1 MCQNFHLRKSPNVLK
16 SVIMTSRKKVEDT
29 VLSKKIKHLGSTL
42 MLHSLIIF
50 LLGMISI
57 SFLTP
62 LNTKA
67 LFASN
72 EVDAYELIVDGERWF
87 ILDDVKQISKALDQ
101 FKSRMTPV
109 VGENVKILS
118 VEFAQEVEIV
128 PVRVM
133 KSDLSLIDNLNR
145 KLNYEIQSQDNYI
158 VQKGDSAWAIANT
171 LGISLEEIQQL
182 NPSVQL
188 EILQPNDQLIISAV
202 KHYLDVKVTLESIAE
217 ETIHYDTKTN
227 SDPNL
232 AKNTKKV
239 IKQGSDGLKEVVYI
253 YEYVNGV
260 EKSYSI
266 ISETVLIEPISAE
279 VTIGSKPVT
288 VRSSGTN
295 FGVTTGRLS
304 SDFGWRIHPIT
315 GKRSFHDGIDIANQ
329 VGTAINAYADGT
341 VTKTAWN
348 DSYGNFIIIDHG
360 GGLETYYIHLSG
372 IEVSVGDNVSTGQLI
387 VGLLNGSLR
396 QMGSTGS
403 STGSHLQFEVRLNG
417 TPQNPWDYLK

>member
-1 MCQNFHLRKSPNVLK
+1 
-16 SVIMTSRKKVEDT
+16 
-29 VLSKKIKHLGSTL
+29 

-57 SFLTP
+57 SFLAP

-67 LFASN
+67 LFVSN
-72 EVDAYELIVDGERWF
+72 EVNAYELIVDGERWF

-118 VEFAQEVEIV
+118 VEFIQDVEIV
-128 PVRVM
+128 PVKVM
-133 KSDLSLIDNLNR
+133 KSDLNIIDNLNR
-145 KLNYEIQSQDNYI
+145 KLNYKIQSQDNYI
-158 VQKGDSAWAIANT
+158 VQKGDSAWAIAIK
-171 LGISLEEIQQL
+171 LGISIEELERL

-188 EILQPNDQLIISAV
+188 EKLQPNDELVVSSV
-202 KHYLDVKVTLESIAE
+202 KHYLDVKVVLQTTAE
-217 ETIHYDTKTN
+217 EVIHYSTN
-227 SDPNL
+227 SKTDPSL
-232 AKNTKKV
+232 SQNTKKV
-239 IKQGSDGLKEVVYI
+239 VTEGVNGLKEVVYV
-253 YEYVNGV
+253 YEWKNGV
-260 EKSYSI
+260 EQSKRI
-266 ISETVLIEPISAE
+266 LSETIVLEPVTAE

-315 GKRSFHDGIDIANQ
+315 GKRSFHDGIDIANS

-341 VTKTAWN
+341 VTKTAWT

-372 IEVSVGDNVSTGQLI
+372 IDVSVGDSVTTGQLI
-387 VGLLNGSLR
+387 G
-396 QMGSTGS
+396 QMGKTGS
-403 STGSHLQFEVRLNG
+403 ATGSHLQFEVRLNG

>member
-1 MCQNFHLRKSPNVLK
+1 
-16 SVIMTSRKKVEDT
+16 
-29 VLSKKIKHLGSTL
+29 
-42 MLHSLIIF
+42 MLYTLIIF

-57 SFLTP
+57 SFLAP

-67 LFASN
+67 LFVSN
-72 EVDAYELIVDGERWF
+72 EVNAYELIVDGERWF

-118 VEFAQEVEIV
+118 VEFIQDVEIV
-128 PVRVM
+128 PVKVM
-133 KSDLSLIDNLNR
+133 KSDLNIIDNLNR
-145 KLNYEIQSQDNYI
+145 KLNYKIQSQDNYI
-158 VQKGDSAWAIANT
+158 VQKGDSAWAIAIK
-171 LGISLEEIQQL
+171 LGISIEELEQL

-188 EILQPNDQLIISAV
+188 EKLQPNDELVVSSV
-202 KHYLDVKVTLESIAE
+202 KHYLDVKVVLQTTAE
-217 ETIHYDTKTN
+217 EVIHYSTN
-227 SDPNL
+227 SKTDPSL
-232 AKNTKKV
+232 SQNTKKV
-239 IKQGSDGLKEVVYI
+239 VTEGVNGLKEVVYV
-253 YEYVNGV
+253 YEWKNGV
-260 EKSYSI
+260 EQSKRI
-266 ISETVLIEPISAE
+266 LSETIVLEPVTAE

-315 GKRSFHDGIDIANQ
+315 GKRSFHDGIDIANS

-341 VTKTAWN
+341 VTKTAWT

-372 IEVSVGDNVSTGQLI
+372 IDVSVGDSVTTGQLI
-387 VGLLNGSLR
+387 G
-396 QMGSTGS
+396 QMGKTGS
-403 STGSHLQFEVRLNG
+403 ATGSHLQFEVRLNG